1 MKIFQSCRG
10 DFFFLIKTF
19 LSVSFLAGNKFLFF
33 FFLFSTQLSA
43 TVQRIKYSAFKK
55 QMFRVEI
62 LRLNPKLIKRHPELT
77 RGYPCSHLVPTSEEL
92 PRIHEIF
99 LKTFGF
105 GLITSEFFSSRF
117 ELAAETLRN
126 LHIKNQ

>member
-1 MKIFQSCRG
+1 MKMFHSCRG
-10 DFFFLIKTF
+10 EFFF
-19 LSVSFLAGNKFLFF
+19 NKNILRHFFFSWKQTPFFYFF
-33 FFLFSTQLSA
+33 FFSMQLSA
-43 TVQRIKYSAFKK
+43 TAQCIKYSAFKK

-77 RGYPCSHLVPTSEEL
+77 WGYPCSHLVPTSEEL

-99 LKTFGF
+99 FKIFGL
-105 GLITSEFFSSRF
+105 GLITNEFFSRRF
-117 ELAAETLRN
+117 ELAAALRN